1 MQRRSDFF
9 APSVTKFL
17 GRIKAFT
24 ANHRQNRAPLD
35 VISTWD
41 VALPCKG
48 MLEEPPQRELRTDLV
63 KSEVPEKHFIAKSK
77 ISRLVLQLTEV

>member
-1 MQRRSDFF
+1 M
-9 APSVTKFL
+9 
-17 GRIKAFT
+17 
-24 ANHRQNRAPLD
+24 
-35 VISTWD
+35 WD

-48 MLEEPPQRELRTDLV
+48 MLEEPPQRELRTDPV

>member
-1 MQRRSDFF
+1 MHHRSESFVL
-9 APSVTKFL
+9 SVTTFL
-17 GRIKAFT
+17 GHIEIFT
-24 ANHRQNRAPLD
+24 GNHRQNREPLH
-35 VISTWD
+35 VFSMWD

-48 MLEEPPQRELRTDLV
+48 MLEEPPQRELRTDPV